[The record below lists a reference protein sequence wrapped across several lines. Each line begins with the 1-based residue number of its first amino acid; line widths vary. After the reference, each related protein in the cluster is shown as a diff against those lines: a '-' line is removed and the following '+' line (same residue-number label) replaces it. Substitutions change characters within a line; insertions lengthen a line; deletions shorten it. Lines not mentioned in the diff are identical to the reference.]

1 MWIDNDVMNH
11 GQVIMMMRIMV
22 TALAIM
28 IMTIAHVYTLMTE
41 LTCNILAALS
51 TD

>member
-22 TALAIM
+22 TELAIM

-41 LTCNILAALS
+41 LN
-51 TD
+51 